1 MESRRG
7 PCISVEHVT
16 AGYRS
21 GIRRVAALRDLSL
34 FLLPGEVTGLVGP
47 NGAGKSTLL
56 RLVLGLRLP
65 WAGRIRVDDTDP
77 RRYRARSGAGYMP
90 ESVSLPGHWSPTTL
104 LRCGAQLHGLPSS
117 SWGRVARKACRD
129 VGLDSVASRPLG
141 SLSRGQTRRALMAFA
156 LLGEPRLVVLD
167 EPWTHLDEDGRARLR
182 AAVRR
187 FADTGATVAVSSHE
201 LEEVSRVAD
210 TTHVIV
216 DGARA
221 DTLRDGRSAAGNLAR
236 SVLRA
241 RDP

>member
-7 PCISVEHVT
+7 PSISVEHVT

-34 FLLPGEVTGLVGP
+34 SLRPGEVTGLVGP

-56 RLVLGLRLP
+56 RLVLGFRRP
-65 WAGRIRVDDTDP
+65 WEGRIRVDHQDP
-77 RRYRARSGAGYMP
+77 RRYRARFGTAYMP
-90 ESVSLPGHWSPTTL
+90 ESVSLPDHWSLTTL
-104 LRCGAQLHGLPSS
+104 LQCGAQLHGLPSP
-117 SWGRVARKACRD
+117 SWGRVAQKACRD
-129 VGLDSVASRPLG
+129 VGLDAVASRPLG

-167 EPWTHLDEDGRARLR
+167 EPWTHLDEDGRTRLR
-182 AAVRR
+182 AAVLRL
-187 FADTGATVAVSSHE
+187 ADMGATVVVSSHE

-210 TTHVIV
+210 TAHVIV

-221 DTLRDGRSAAGNLAR
+221 DTLRDGRSAARDLAR
-236 SVLRA
+236 SVLRERA
-241 RDP
+241 P